1 MSEIHFENL
10 WESAEQQ
17 LQRETASLSV
27 KDLTEQLITQM
38 SAYRAIDES
47 TAPVEAKNKLK
58 ENWMGSILLTMTQL
72 SYKDNINTFTALQ
85 LAVEKIK
92 ILELSTKYQKV

>member
-1 MSEIHFENL
+1 MSDQFADL
-10 WESAEQQ
+10 WNTAESL
-17 LQRETASLSV
+17 LQTETNSLSV
-27 KDLTEQLITQM
+27 QNLTEQLITQM

>member
-1 MSEIHFENL
+1 MSEIHFEGL
-10 WESAEQQ
+10 WEQAEQQ
-17 LQRETASLSV
+17 LQRETNSLSV
-27 KDLTEQLITQM
+27 KDLTEQIITQM

-47 TAPVEAKNKLK
+47 AVPIEAKNKLK
-58 ENWMGSILLTMTQL
+58 ENWMGDILLTMTQL

-85 LAVEKIK
+85 MAVEKIK